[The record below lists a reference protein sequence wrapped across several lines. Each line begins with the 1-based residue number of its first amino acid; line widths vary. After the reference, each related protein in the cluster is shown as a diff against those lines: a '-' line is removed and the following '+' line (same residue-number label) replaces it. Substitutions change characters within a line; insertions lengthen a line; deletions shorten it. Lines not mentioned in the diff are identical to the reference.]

1 MRGEST
7 ADTSLMAV
15 MRHTT
20 LGAVAKCM
28 FDTSPGIIA
37 RLEKALDESEYH

>member
-1 MRGEST
+1 
-7 ADTSLMAV
+7 